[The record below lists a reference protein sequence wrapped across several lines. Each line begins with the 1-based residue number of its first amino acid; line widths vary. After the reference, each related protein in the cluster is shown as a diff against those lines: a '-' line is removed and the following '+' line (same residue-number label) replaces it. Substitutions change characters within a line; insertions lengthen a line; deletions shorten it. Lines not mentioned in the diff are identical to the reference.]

1 MNKDN
6 LFNLSM
12 FALRVVIGIIFVA
25 HGAQKLFGTF
35 DGVGLEGTAKMV
47 EGMGFSNAYVIG
59 VVWACIE
66 FVGGISLI
74 LGILARW
81 SALAISLTM
90 VVRLWKVNLMYGFFI
105 QNGGI
110 EYGLLIIGACLPLIF
125 MGGGSWSVW
134 DV

>member
-1 MNKDN
+1 MKNEN

-12 FALRVVIGIIFVA
+12 LILRIVLGAIFVA

-35 DGVGLEGTAKMV
+35 DGIGLEGTAKMV
-47 EGMGFSNAYVIG
+47 EGLGFGNAYSIAL
-59 VVWACIE
+59 VWACIE
-66 FVGGISLI
+66 FIGGIFLI
-74 LGILARW
+74 LGILARC
-81 SALAISLTM
+81 SAFAIALTM
-90 VVRLWKVNLMYGFFI
+90 LIRLWKINIMYGFFI

-110 EYGLLIIGACLPLIF
+110 EYGLLIIGACIPLIL